1 MPLQIDNLRGQFTVV
16 TEQIRLRKY
25 ITKQREKSTTYF

>member
-1 MPLQIDNLRGQFTVV
+1 MPSQIDNLREQFTIV